1 METKII
7 FALLLLAFFL
17 PHAKAQNEFEMK
29 EGDTT
34 YIMKKYYV
42 CFLKKGDAC
51 GQDSATTAEIQK
63 KHMEN
68 INRLAK
74 MGVIL
79 VAGPFEGSG
88 ELRGIFIMDCKSLEE
103 AEEYAKTDP
112 AVIAGRL
119 KIEIIPW
126 WTAKGTVIK

>member
-34 YIMKKYYV
+34 YIMKKYYM
-42 CFLKKGDAC
+42 CFLKKGDVR
-51 GQDSATTAEIQK
+51 GQDSATVAEIQK
-63 KHMEN
+63 GHMEN
-68 INRLAK
+68 IQRLAK

-79 VAGPFEGSG
+79 VAGPFEGTG

-119 KIEIIPW
+119 KTEIIPW